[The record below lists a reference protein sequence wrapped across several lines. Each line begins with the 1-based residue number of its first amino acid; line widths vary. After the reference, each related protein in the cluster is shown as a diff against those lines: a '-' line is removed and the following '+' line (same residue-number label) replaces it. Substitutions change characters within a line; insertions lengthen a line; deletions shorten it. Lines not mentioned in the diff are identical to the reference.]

1 MKTRLLQ
8 LSAIVGL
15 HAVFFA
21 AALCLPSCQS
31 GQPIDEA
38 RLARIG
44 DVAIAYAERTGKIS
58 PEDAALAREAGK
70 LVLTPSPSPVAET
83 ATK

>member
-1 MKTRLLQ
+1 MKTRFLQ
-8 LSAIVGL
+8 LSAIVGF

-21 AALCLPSCQS
+21 IALCLPSCQS
-31 GQPIDEA
+31 GGQIDEA

-44 DVAIAYAERTGKIS
+44 DIALTVAEKSGKIS

-70 LVLTPSPSPVAET
+70 LVLSGSPAPVAET

>member
-1 MKTRLLQ
+1 MKTPFLIAL
-8 LSAIVGL
+8 GL
-15 HAVFFA
+15 HLPFFA
-21 AALCLPSCQS
+21 IALCLPSCQS
-31 GQPIDEA
+31 GGQIDEA

-44 DVAIAYAERTGKIS
+44 NIALAVAEKSGKIS

-70 LVLTPSPSPVAET
+70 LVLSPASAPVAET